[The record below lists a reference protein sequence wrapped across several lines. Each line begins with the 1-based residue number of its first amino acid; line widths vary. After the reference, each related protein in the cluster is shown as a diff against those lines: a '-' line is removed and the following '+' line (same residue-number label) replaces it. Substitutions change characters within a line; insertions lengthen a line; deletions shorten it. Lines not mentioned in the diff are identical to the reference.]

1 MLAFGIGCA
10 IGGILGGF
18 LGQKT
23 YNYSPRML
31 PLFIGGCQASSVLPL
46 WFLLHND
53 VIADDVDDSFHII
66 AVSVVTAFITGALAT
81 RVPAVAVLSLHT
93 AMFVHA
99 DFGHLVVQR
108 HRRCLLRECT
118 VAAAPLVQACCP
130 R

>member
-66 AVSVVTAFITGALAT
+66 AVSVVTAFITGARLQLEC
-81 RVPAVAVLSLHT
+81 PPW
-93 AMFVHA
+93 
-99 DFGHLVVQR
+99 QCC
-108 HRRCLLRECT
+108 RCTLRCSYT
-118 VAAAPLVQACCP
+118 QAS
-130 R
+130 